1 MLAKGMRIMTASLV
15 TPGSIIAQEGEHE
28 QGEGT
33 ALANGNIVSTVV
45 GYVSV
50 ENGAISVSA
59 SKSIVEPAIGDT
71 VLCEVVKL
79 NEKNGEAMI
88 LCVEGKPGSLQPQH
102 LYGQFFVTGL
112 VDRFMHQTSDA
123 MRRRDVCRGVIKEVE
138 PVVRLDF
145 RERDDCG
152 VLHAICPSCGS
163 DLHAELDGDWNV
175 KCSNCGYQSYRA
187 LADNFG
193 AGWAELDQGAS
204 ALNNSGKRWG
214 AAAEAMFAKG
224 PAGRATFIAAD
235 VREDGRERTYFRF
248 EGQGGG
254 RGGGGRQR
262 AAPGTR
268 LFVGG
273 LPREIGTD
281 ELRDLFKAHGD
292 MTDCVVLTD
301 DAGVNRGFGFVTYAE
316 KSMADAAIKALDGHR
331 INGRRIGVRDADDD
345 KKKGRKERKE
355 PEGLKLYIGN
365 LPFSATQDHLRTLV
379 AAHATV
385 NEVILATGPGGKAK
399 GFGFVFIAEK
409 DKGESVVAALNN
421 TEIEGRKIKVDIA
434 KAKGGKGGG
443 RGGNRGGG
451 RDGDGGGKS
460 ARELQALREEGEG
473 GKKRKRR
480 PRPKKD

>member
-1 MLAKGMRIMTASLV
+1 MSANGMRIMTASLV
-15 TPGSIIAQEGEHE
+15 TPGSIIAKEGEHE
-28 QGEGT
+28 HGEGT
-33 ALANGNIVSTVV
+33 AIARGHIVSTVV
-45 GYVSV
+45 GYVRV
-50 ENGAISVSA
+50 EGDAISVA
-59 SKSIVEPAIGDT
+59 PSKPIVEPVVGDT

-79 NEKNGEAMI
+79 NEKHGEAMI

-123 MRRRDVCRGVIKEVE
+123 LRRRDVCRAVIKEVE

-152 VLHAICPSCGS
+152 VLHAICPSCG
-163 DLHAELDGDWNV
+163 DTLEAELDGDWNV
-175 KCSNCGYQSYRA
+175 NCKTCVYKSYRA
-187 LADNFG
+187 LADNYG

-204 ALNNSGKRWG
+204 ALNNAGKRWG
-214 AAAEAMFAKG
+214 PKAEAMFAKG

-248 EGQGGG
+248 EGQAGG
-254 RGGGGRQR
+254 RGGGRQR

-273 LPREIGTD
+273 LPREVGTD
-281 ELRDLFKAHGD
+281 ELRDLFKGHGD

-301 DAGVNRGFGFVTYAE
+301 DGGVNRGFGFVTYAE
-316 KSMADAAIKALDGHR
+316 KSMAEAAIKALDGHR

-365 LPFSATQDHLRTLV
+365 LPFSATQEQLKELV

-409 DKGESVVAALNN
+409 DKGEAVVAAINN
-421 TEIEGRKIKVDIA
+421 TEVEGRRIKVDIA
-434 KAKGGKGGG
+434 KSKGGKGGG
-443 RGGNRGGG
+443 RGGNRGG
-451 RDGDGGGKS
+451 DTGGKS
-460 ARELQALREEGEG
+460 ARELQALREEGDG

>member
-1 MLAKGMRIMTASLV
+1 MRIMTASLV
-15 TPGSIIAQEGEHE
+15 TPGSIIAKEGEHE

-33 ALANGNIVSTVV
+33 ALADGNIVSTVV
-45 GYVSV
+45 GFVHV
-50 ENGAISVSA
+50 EHGAISVSA
-59 SKSIVEPAIGDT
+59 SKAIVEPAVGDT

-79 NEKNGEAMI
+79 NEKHGEAMI

-123 MRRRDVCRGVIKEVE
+123 MRRRDVCRAVVKEVE

-175 KCSNCGYQSYRA
+175 KCGNCGYQSYRA

-204 ALNNSGKRWG
+204 ALNNAGKRWG
-214 AAAEAMFAKG
+214 SAAEAMFAKG

-248 EGQGGG
+248 ESQAGGGG
-254 RGGGGRQR
+254 RGRQQR

-273 LPREIGTD
+273 LPRDVGTE
-281 ELRDLFKAHGD
+281 ELGALFKSHGD

-316 KSMADAAIKALDGHR
+316 KAMADAAVKALDGHR

-365 LPFSATQDHLRTLV
+365 LPFSATQEHLKTLV

-409 DKGESVVAALNN
+409 DKGDSVVAALNN
-421 TEIEGRKIKVDIA
+421 TEVEGRRIKVDIA
-434 KAKGGKGGG
+434 NSKGGKGGG
-443 RGGNRGGG
+443 RSGNRDGG
-451 RDGDGGGKS
+451 RGGSGDGKS
-460 ARELQALREEGEG
+460 SREMQALREEGEG

-480 PRPKKD
+480 SRPKKD

>member
-123 MRRRDVCRGVIKEVE
+123 MRRRDVCRAVIKEVE

-152 VLHAICPSCGS
+152 VLHAICPPCGS

-301 DAGVNRGFGFVTYAE
+301 DAGVNRGFGFVTYAD

-345 KKKGRKERKE
+345 NKKGRKERKE
-355 PEGLKLYIGN
+355 PEGLKLYVGN

-409 DKGESVVAALNN
+409 DKGEAVVAAINN
-421 TEIEGRKIKVDIA
+421 TELEGRKIKVDIA

-443 RGGNRGGG
+443 RGANRGGG

>member
-123 MRRRDVCRGVIKEVE
+123 MRRRDVCRAVIKEVE

-434 KAKGGKGGG
+434 NSKGGKGGG

-460 ARELQALREEGEG
+460 ARELHALREEGEG

-480 PRPKKD
+480 PRPKKA

>member
-1 MLAKGMRIMTASLV
+1 MTASLV
-15 TPGSIIAQEGEHE
+15 TPGSIIAKEGEHE

-33 ALANGNIVSTVV
+33 ALADGNIVSTVV
-45 GYVSV
+45 GYVHT
-50 ENGAISVSA
+50 EQGAISVTP
-59 SKSIVEPAIGDT
+59 SKPIVEPVVGDT

-88 LCVEGKPGSLQPQH
+88 LCIEGKPGSIQPQH

-123 MRRRDVCRGVIKEVE
+123 MRRRDVCRAVIKDVE

-145 RERDDCG
+145 RERNDCG
-152 VLHAICPSCGS
+152 VLHAICPPCG
-163 DLHAELDGDWNV
+163 DTLEPHLDGDWNV
-175 KCSNCGYQSYRA
+175 RCPTCGYQAYRA
-187 LADNFG
+187 LADNYG

-204 ALNNSGKRWG
+204 ALNNAGKRWG

-254 RGGGGRQR
+254 RGRQQK

-273 LPREIGTD
+273 LPREIGTE
-281 ELRDLFKAHGD
+281 ELRELFKTHGE
-292 MTDCVVLTD
+292 MTDCIVLTD
-301 DAGVNRGFGFVTYAE
+301 DAGVNRGFGFVTYAA
-316 KSMADAAIKALDGHR
+316 KAMADAAVAALDGHR

-345 KKKGRKERKE
+345 KKKDRKRKE
-355 PEGLKLYIGN
+355 PQGLKIYIGN
-365 LPFSATQDHLRTLV
+365 LPFTATAEQLQSMV
-379 AAHATV
+379 AEHATV
-385 NEVILATGPGGKAK
+385 NEVILATGPGGKPK
-399 GFGFVFIAEK
+399 GFGFVFIAET
-409 DKGESVVAALNN
+409 DKGEAVVKALNK
-421 TEIEGRKIKVDIA
+421 TEVEGRTIKVDIA
-434 KAKGGKGGG
+434 NAKGGKSGG
-443 RGGNRGGG
+443 RGGHRS
-451 RDGDGGGKS
+451 GDGGGKS

>member
-1 MLAKGMRIMTASLV
+1 MPAQGMRNMTASLV
-15 TPGSIIAQEGEHE
+15 TPGSIIAKEGEHE

-33 ALANGNIVSTVV
+33 AVADGNIISTVV
-45 GYVSV
+45 GYVNTS
-50 ENGAISVSA
+50 GGSISVTP
-59 SKSIVEPAIGDT
+59 SKSIVAPVVGDT

-88 LCVEGKPGSLQPQH
+88 LCIEGKPGSIQPQH

-123 MRRRDVCRGVIKEVE
+123 LRRRDVCRAVIKEVK

-152 VLHAICPSCGS
+152 VLHAICPPCG
-163 DLHAELDGDWNV
+163 DTLQPHLDGDWNV
-175 KCSNCGYQSYRA
+175 QCPTCGHQAYRA
-187 LADNFG
+187 LADNYG

-204 ALNNSGKRWG
+204 ALNNAGKRWG

-254 RGGGGRQR
+254 RGGGRQR

-273 LPREIGTD
+273 LPREVGTE
-281 ELRDLFKAHGD
+281 ELRELFKAHGD

-316 KSMADAAIKALDGHR
+316 KSMAEAATKALDGHR

-345 KKKGRKERKE
+345 KKKGGRKERKE

-365 LPFSATQDHLRTLV
+365 LPFSATQDQLKEMV
-379 AAHATV
+379 SAHATV

-409 DKGESVVAALNN
+409 DKGDAVVTALNN
-421 TEIEGRKIKVDIA
+421 SEIGGRTIKVDIA
-434 KAKGGKGGG
+434 NAKGGKGGG
-443 RGGNRGGG
+443 RGGNR
-451 RDGDGGGKS
+451 DGAGKS

>member
-1 MLAKGMRIMTASLV
+1 MTASLV
-15 TPGSIIAQEGEHE
+15 PPGSIIAQEGEHE

-33 ALANGNIVSTVV
+33 ALANGNIVSTGV

-88 LCVEGKPGSLQPQH
+88 LCVEGKPGSLHPQH

-123 MRRRDVCRGVIKEVE
+123 MRRRDVCRAVIKEVE

-434 KAKGGKGGG
+434 NSKGGKGGG

-451 RDGDGGGKS
+451 RDGDGGG
-460 ARELQALREEGEG
+460 
-473 GKKRKRR
+473 
-480 PRPKKD
+480 

>member
-123 MRRRDVCRGVIKEVE
+123 MRRRDVCRAVIKEVE

-152 VLHAICPSCGS
+152 VLHAICPPCGS

-460 ARELQALREEGEG
+460 ARELQALREEEEG

>member
-1 MLAKGMRIMTASLV
+1 MTASLV

-123 MRRRDVCRGVIKEVE
+123 MRRRDVCRAVIKEVE

-434 KAKGGKGGG
+434 NSKGGKGGG

>member
-123 MRRRDVCRGVIKEVE
+123 MRRRDVCRAVIKEVE

-145 RERDDCG
+145 RELDDCG

-273 LPREIGTD
+273 LPREIGTE

-385 NEVILATGPGGKAK
+385 NEVILATGPSGKAK

-421 TEIEGRKIKVDIA
+421 TELEGRKIKVDIA

>member
-123 MRRRDVCRGVIKEVE
+123 MRRRDVCRAVIKEVE